1 MDSST
6 LARLEADINRLSLA
20 EQTLLLER
28 LAQLI
33 RKAATVGE
41 RNWEAQLAAMAD
53 DPQIQQEILRIEA
66 EFETASADGLAGQ

>member
-6 LARLEADINRLSLA
+6 LARIEADINRLSLA
-20 EQTLLLER
+20 EQILLLER

>member
-1 MDSST
+1 
-6 LARLEADINRLSLA
+6 LSLA

>member
-6 LARLEADINRLSLA
+6 LARIEADINRLSLA

>member
-6 LARLEADINRLSLA
+6 LARIEADINRLSLA

-41 RNWEAQLAAMAD
+41 RNWDAQLAAMAD
-53 DPQIQQEILRIEA
+53 DPQIHQEILRIEA
-66 EFETASADGLAGQ
+66 EFETASADGLAAQ

>member
-6 LARLEADINRLSLA
+6 VARIEADINRLSLA

-33 RKAATVGE
+33 RRAATVGE
-41 RNWEAQLAAMAD
+41 RNWETQLAAMAD

>member
-1 MDSST
+1 MDIST
-6 LARLEADINRLSLA
+6 LARIEADIDGLTLA

-33 RKAATVGE
+33 RKSATAAE

-53 DPQIQQEILRIEA
+53 DPQIQQEILGIEA
-66 EFETASADGLAGQ
+66 DFENASADGLAGH